1 MLSFEENPKEKNG
14 GSKVVVD
21 NQVVGAIS
29 DIAKFLFAAGDTGVK
44 LVNNVLSSVKV
55 LSENVF
61 WIYLGPLSQ
70 N

>member
-1 MLSFEENPKEKNG
+1 M
-14 GSKVVVD
+14 VVD